1 MVWAAPLLILV
12 LPLLIIYSAASIYRS
27 IYPFE
32 TIRRALDVVA
42 EYRILK
48 REAQIKKT
56 KRIAK
61 KLAAME
67 SDYKRARSLILRS
80 TGVKL
85 LLLISGYMAG
95 SVFFLIVSPL
105 LPSPY
110 NIPILSFTHEGA
122 IYTPGFLLY
131 FLMFIAYYLVFRDSF
146 I

>member
-1 MVWAAPLLILV
+1 MVWTAPLLILI
-12 LPLLIIYSAASIYRS
+12 LPFLIIYSAASIYRS

-32 TIRRALDVVA
+32 VVRKALDTVA
-42 EYRILK
+42 EYRLLK
-48 REAQIKKT
+48 REAQVKKT

-67 SDYKRARSLILRS
+67 PEYKRARSIILRS

-95 SVFFLIVSPL
+95 SIIFLVVAPL

-110 NIPILSFTHEGA
+110 NIPILSFTHQGN
-122 IYTPGFLLY
+122 IYTPAFLLY
-131 FLMFIAYYLVFRDSF
+131 FIMFISYYLVFRDSF